1 MVSVNVLTRA
11 PSDTLTAPCADRV
24 KRRRRNRTIVLRP
37 TDLDISIKGIKLIG
51 NVRLFQRTNGRWYVR
66 FTLNGKRRMLST
78 GETDKTHALLKLG
91 EIVKQANLKDSLG
104 SETKPINTFAELVKE
119 YTPYAKINKSA
130 STVEREKYTRR
141 ILLRSFGKK
150 KLSEITRKD
159 VDTHAQQ
166 RRRELAPGSI
176 NRELSLL
183 KNMLDMA
190 VEWGCLESNP
200 ARKVK
205 QLKEPPGRIK
215 WLNDSELE
223 RLLDACKLSTNPIL
237 YQIVLTALN
246 TGMRKG
252 ELQRLTWD
260 DIDFERRIITVKQSK
275 NNETR
280 YIQISKGLL
289 PVLKGLL
296 LERPHSHY
304 VFSKTNGTAYGN
316 WRRSFETVC
325 KQAGIK
331 DFHFHDL
338 RHCFGSYLGMAGYNS
353 YTIMALMGHKTPA
366 MSARYTHI
374 SEVQLRAAVDEIGAK
389 VVQCESSPLD
399 SLPSDVSS

>member
-1 MVSVNVLTRA
+1 
-11 PSDTLTAPCADRV
+11 
-24 KRRRRNRTIVLRP
+24 
-37 TDLDISIKGIKLIG
+37 
-51 NVRLFQRTNGRWYVR
+51 
-66 FTLNGKRRMLST
+66 MLST

-130 STVEREKYTRR
+130 STVEREKYTMR
-141 ILLRSFGKK
+141 ILSRVFGKK

-159 VDTHAQQ
+159 VDTHIQQ
-166 RRRELAPGSI
+166 RRRKLAPGSI
-176 NRELSLL
+176 NRGLSLL

-260 DIDFERRIITVKQSK
+260 DVDFERRIITVKQSK

-280 YIQISKGLL
+280 HIQISKGLL

-296 LERPHSHY
+296 LERPHSYY
-304 VFSKTNGTAYGN
+304 VFSTPDGNKPCGN
-316 WRRSFETVC
+316 WRRAFETACRRTDV
-325 KQAGIK
+325 AN
-331 DFHFHDL
+331 FRFHDL
-338 RHCFGSYLGMAGYNS
+338 RHTFASYLGMSGCNAFE
-353 YTIMALMGHKTPA
+353 IKALTGHKTLA
-366 MSARYTHI
+366 MAARYTHI
-374 SEVQLRAAVDEIGAK
+374 SDVQLRTAVNKIRATCIK
-389 VVQCESSPLD
+389 RVRQSHKFPIFVRA
-399 SLPSDVSS
+399 VSSVGRAPDF